1 MKTSI
6 LYRKILYSADESF
19 SYNRHIPFTLPL
31 HYHDDYELI
40 YIASGS
46 GKEYIRDGLSEYK
59 AGDLMLIGK
68 NIPHFHLS
76 DAFYNTNKASELC
89 DILYFPLSIFPA
101 DMNNTKVFFEVNRLL
116 KESCYG
122 VKFLSSPLVKEVC
135 TVMRDIGRYRG
146 VKRVILLYEILDMLS
161 KCNERRVVSSS
172 DFLLTACN
180 NSVHD
185 PINRIYTY
193 LKSNFRESIN
203 LKSIASYVGQ
213 NPSSLCRF
221 FKQHTGKTLFTVL
234 NEIRIAYACSLLL
247 YSDLNNSQIAYEAG
261 YNNLSYFNKTF
272 KLILHQTPTE
282 YRNNLKL
289 HHDI

>member
-1 MKTSI
+1 MS
-6 LYRKILYSADESF
+6 
-19 SYNRHIPFTLPL
+19 
-31 HYHDDYELI
+31 
-40 YIASGS
+40 
-46 GKEYIRDGLSEYK
+46 
-59 AGDLMLIGK
+59 
-68 NIPHFHLS
+68 
-76 DAFYNTNKASELC
+76 
-89 DILYFPLSIFPA
+89 
-101 DMNNTKVFFEVNRLL
+101 FFEFDCSDRTF
-116 KESCYG
+116 E
-122 VKFLSSPLVKEVC
+122 
-135 TVMRDIGRYRG
+135 
-146 VKRVILLYEILDMLS
+146 EIQIFAGFQDSNLDMLS

>member
-1 MKTSI
+1 
-6 LYRKILYSADESF
+6 
-19 SYNRHIPFTLPL
+19 
-31 HYHDDYELI
+31 
-40 YIASGS
+40 
-46 GKEYIRDGLSEYK
+46 
-59 AGDLMLIGK
+59 
-68 NIPHFHLS
+68 
-76 DAFYNTNKASELC
+76 
-89 DILYFPLSIFPA
+89 
-101 DMNNTKVFFEVNRLL
+101 MNNTKEFFEVNRLL

-221 FKQHTGKTLFTVL
+221 SNSIQVKH
-234 NEIRIAYACSLLL
+234 CLL
-247 YSDLNNSQIAYEAG
+247 Y
-261 YNNLSYFNKTF
+261 
-272 KLILHQTPTE
+272 
-282 YRNNLKL
+282 
-289 HHDI
+289 